1 MKLRF
6 LFETQE
12 ANIDL
17 GEKSGLNKSYD
28 EIEQIQ

>member
-17 GEKSGLNKSYD
+17 GKKSCLNKLYD
-28 EIEQIQ
+28 VNTGN